1 MPVRHGRNASS
12 REQSRGV
19 ARARASG
26 RDSEKSPR
34 SSSAA
39 ATRIVSR
46 IRRALSSATGI
57 EELTLWSSWSISICE
72 GLFGGPVHVAEAGGD
87 VRFVRTCKRSRSTFV
102 TAPQICRWSYRKY
115 AGGGDSVGFCGLCD
129 SAEVR
134 NAPSLNEKTSY
145 LVWVF
150 STKFR
155 T

>member
-46 IRRALSSATGI
+46 IRRALSSAIGNTGI

-72 GLFGGPVHVAEAGGD
+72 GLFGGPVHLAEA
-87 VRFVRTCKRSRSTFV
+87 T
-102 TAPQICRWSYRKY
+102 
-115 AGGGDSVGFCGLCD
+115 
-129 SAEVR
+129 
-134 NAPSLNEKTSY
+134 
-145 LVWVF
+145 
-150 STKFR
+150 
-155 T
+155 